1 MKKDVTT
8 KEAIKAIT
16 EDIAI
21 YILGLKIDNVEFI
34 DKELLRIE
42 KREADI
48 VATCLIDKIPALL
61 HLEIQ
66 NDNDGSMAE
75 RMLRYRLDIMRARPK
90 LPIHQYIVYIGK
102 EKLTMPEKIEQ
113 DKLYFCYTIVD
124 MHTIDCESLIKMD
137 TPDAL
142 VLAILCDFKNRSEKD
157 VCFYILN
164 RLSELTAQNSEM
176 LKKYTQML
184 ETLSENRNLKN
195 TIKEVEA
202 MLSAVRIED
211 LPSYELGLERGME
224 RGMERG
230 IERGVEEGVEMGIE
244 KGKAEVLKI
253 AAETMLSFGIDKKL
267 IEERLGV
274 KLDTLI
280 LPSNL

>member
-90 LPIHQYIVYIGK
+90 LPIHQYVVYIGK
-102 EKLTMPEKIEQ
+102 EKLTMPEKIEL

-211 LPSYELGLERGME
+211 LPSYELGHERGME
-224 RGMERG
+224 RG
-230 IERGVEEGVEMGIE
+230 VEKGIE

-267 IEERLGV
+267 IEERLGA

-280 LPSNL
+280 LPNNL